1 VCVASTRVDHLALAG
16 DVVTYGLQ
24 QCGVDTGIASVPVR
38 RLSDG
43 KRLSWYS
50 AVTGSV
56 GPESFESVDSI
67 VVKRD
72 GAVAWIATLSSIIG
86 HGTRI
91 QVHANRKLLDSSVSI
106 KTGSLRLHGSTL
118 SWRDGDLTR
127 SATLR

>member
-1 VCVASTRVDHLALAG
+1 LGQAKVCVASTRVDHLALAG
-16 DVVTYGLQ
+16 DVVAYGLQ

-56 GPESFESVDSI
+56 GPESFESVNSI

-72 GAVAWIATLSSIIG
+72 GAVAWIATLNSIIG
-86 HGTRI
+86 PVIRI
-91 QVHANRKLLDSSVSI
+91 QVDDKHKL
-106 KTGSLRLHGSTL
+106 R
-118 SWRDGDLTR
+118 
-127 SATLR
+127 